1 MVWITG
7 LLLLLFLLLCWLLL
21 SSLNI
26 EIDSRVPR
34 AGIKWGT
41 IGSAKI
47 WYDEKWRMHI
57 RAPFYEKTSPLAE
70 LKGKS
75 RKIIPEEAAKKKEE
89 KKRRNLRRV
98 LKMIIPMVKT
108 FRVTE
113 WKLALDTGDY
123 SLNASLYPIN
133 FLPYTI
139 NHILVNFQ
147 TENYLVL
154 KVRNRPWKIL
164 IVFLKSIF

>member
-1 MVWITG
+1 MAWITG
-7 LLLLLFLLLCWLLL
+7 LLLLLLLLLCWLLL

-26 EIDSRVPR
+26 EMDSRIPG

-41 IGSAKI
+41 IGTAKI
-47 WYDEKWRMHI
+47 WYDKTWRMYI
-57 RAPFYEKTSPLAE
+57 SAPFYEKTFPLVE

-75 RKIIPEEAAKKKEE
+75 RKIIPEDEAKKK
-89 KKRRNLRRV
+89 KKQRNMRRV
-98 LKMIIPMVKT
+98 LKMIIPMAKT
-108 FRVTE
+108 FRITE

-123 SLNASLYPIN
+123 SLNAPLYPLN

-147 TENYLVL
+147 NENYLVL